1 MVLLFFL
8 LAMIL
13 VSSLLFGRRNVASLW
28 GLERSAMAPETVN
41 SEQVTQAL
49 SKRYG
54 LTTRETE
61 VMGLLMKGRN
71 EPFISEALFISP
83 VPPTVTSAT
92 STPKSAFTPAKNFLA
107 LSTRSLKTTSVNR
120 NDPSSHRYAQPQWRR
135 SRYGCCRRSKREDR
149 SGY

>member
-1 MVLLFFL
+1 
-8 LAMIL
+8 
-13 VSSLLFGRRNVASLW
+13 
-28 GLERSAMAPETVN
+28 MAPETVN

-83 VPPTVTSAT
+83 
-92 STPKSAFTPAKNFLA
+92 STTHSHVSHIYAKILAFTPAKNFLA
-107 LSTRSLKTTSVNR
+107 LSTRNSLATPTNR
-120 NDPSSHRYAQPQWRR
+120 NDPSGHRHAQP
-135 SRYGCCRRSKREDR
+135 
-149 SGY
+149 